1 MGKVRHLVT
10 VFLAFITVVSGS
22 VLHESS
28 QKGLYQGNERLSTGG
43 ALSQ

>member
-22 VLHESS
+22 VLRESS
-28 QKGLYQGNERLSTGG
+28 QRGPTRVMSGSAQGVH
-43 ALSQ
+43 